1 MSTQGT
7 EAGTLVV
14 HIMPSFIPD
23 TETEAE
29 RGVVKCSFV
38 GMS

>member
-29 RGVVKCSFV
+29 RGVKCSFV